1 MWLDGVELEVLD
13 LPATEAG
20 KPCYVLL
27 HEGLGC
33 VALWRDFPQR
43 LQALT
48 GARVVAYSRRGY
60 GQSTAL
66 PAGLRHARSVRVM
79 HEEAQ
84 SILPKLLSALTIEQ
98 PILIGHSDG
107 ASIALIYAGTFP
119 ESVKSLCVMAPH
131 LFVEPICVESIQQAR
146 SQFETGKLAERMA
159 KYHRDPAATFYAWA
173 DVWLHPAFLDW
184 NIQSFIPRITAPI
197 LAIQGEQ
204 DAYGTVAQIAGFA
217 NKLLIPNCGHSP
229 HIDHPDAV
237 LKRVLA
243 DLA

>member
-1 MWLDGVELEVLD
+1 MWVDGVQLEVLD

-20 KPCYVLL
+20 RPSYVLL

-43 LQALT
+43 LQALS

-66 PAGLRHARSVRVM
+66 PSGQRQARSVRVM

-84 SILPKLLSALTIEQ
+84 CVLPKLLSVLAIEK

-119 ESVKSLCVMAPH
+119 DRVASLCVMAPH
-131 LFVEPICVESIQQAR
+131 LFVEPICIEAIRQAQA
-146 SQFETGKLAERMA
+146 QFAAGKLAERMA

-173 DVWLHPAFLDW
+173 DVWLHPAFAAW
-184 NIQSFIPRITAPI
+184 NIEAFIPRITAPV
-197 LAIQGEQ
+197 LAIQGEK
-204 DAYGTVAQIAGFA
+204 DAYGTAAQIAGFS
-217 NKLLIPNCGHSP
+217 KQLLLANCGHSP
-229 HIDHPDAV
+229 HIDHPDVV
-237 LKRVLA
+237 LKHLLA